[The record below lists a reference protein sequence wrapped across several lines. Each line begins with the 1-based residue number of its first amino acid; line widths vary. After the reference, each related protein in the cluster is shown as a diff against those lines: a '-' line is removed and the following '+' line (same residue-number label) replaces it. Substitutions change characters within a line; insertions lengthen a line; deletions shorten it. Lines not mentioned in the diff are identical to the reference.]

1 MTTNNEASKK
11 ANIQD
16 YLPPA
21 EKVQEELAKAKSM
34 DDFFGKEGIFARL
47 FASTMEQMLQ
57 AELTEHLGYE
67 PHEAKGRN
75 SGNNRNGSY
84 RRKICTSE
92 GETSIQVPRDRNG
105 TFEPVILPKGTA
117 STTNELEDK
126 IIGMYAKG
134 MSVRDIQAQL
144 EELYGVEVSPATVS
158 AITDKVWGLV
168 EAWQSRP
175 LAAIY
180 AIVYLDAI
188 HLKIRRENK
197 VENTAVYVVLGVDLE
212 GQRDV
217 LGHWI
222 GDGGEGANF
231 WLSVISDLQARG
243 VKDILIACMD
253 GLTGFKDAILA
264 VFPKTEIQR
273 CVIHQI
279 RTSLKYIAWKDRKA
293 FMLDLRKVYQAPTR
307 EAAEAALEAL
317 DEQWSGRYAVA
328 IRSWQNHWEDLATF
342 FRFPAEIRRLIYT
355 TNSVEG
361 YNRQIRKV
369 IKTKGAFPSGDA
381 AKKLLFLAYRDI
393 TKKWTMPIYNW
404 PLILNQLVI
413 RFEQRLSF

>member
-1 MTTNNEASKK
+1 MTANNETSKK
-11 ANIQD
+11 PNIQD
-16 YLPPA
+16 YMPPA
-21 EKVQEELAKAKSM
+21 EKVQQELAKAKSM

-47 FASTMEQMLQ
+47 FANTLEQMLQ
-57 AELTEHLGYE
+57 AELSEHLGYE

-84 RRKICTSE
+84 ARKIRTSE
-92 GETSIQVPRDRNG
+92 GEATIQVPRDRNS
-105 TFEPVILPKGTA
+105 TFQPVILPKGSA
-117 STTNELEDK
+117 STTNELEEK

-134 MSVRDIQAQL
+134 MSVRDIQEQL
-144 EELYGVEVSPATVS
+144 EEWYGVQVSPATVS

-168 EAWQSRP
+168 DAWQSRP
-175 LAAIY
+175 LSAIY

-222 GDGGEGANF
+222 GEGGEGANF

-264 VFPKTEIQR
+264 IFPHTEIQR

-279 RTSLKYIAWKDRKA
+279 RTSLKYISWKDRKA
-293 FMLDLRKVYQAPTR
+293 FMVDLRQVYGAPTR
-307 EAAEAALEAL
+307 EAAETALEAL
-317 DEQWSGRYAVA
+317 DEKWSGRYAVA
-328 IRSWQNHWEDLATF
+328 IRSWQNNWEDLATF

-413 RFEQRLSF
+413 RFEQRLSL